1 VQLRVLMSYGGEPGQ
16 LAPSE
21 RLFRD
26 VMDVSFIEQ
35 RLLAT
40 AFKTEFA
47 SLVEHVDATLGAA
60 NAAVDKVQGCIQLKR
75 LLKWVLAL
83 GNAMN
88 DGYFGAQAKAFS
100 LSSLLKVP
108 HIYTHSSHSSFFAN
122 SPPVCRV
129 VSCRVVCGAHSWRM

>member
-1 VQLRVLMSYGGEPGQ
+1 MQLRVLMSYGGEPGQ

-21 RLFRD
+21 RLFRN

-60 NAAVDKVQGCIQLKR
+60 NTAVGKVQGCVQLKR

-129 VSCRVVCGAHSWRM
+129 VSCGAHSWRM

>member
-1 VQLRVLMSYGGEPGQ
+1 MSYGGEPGQ

-40 AFKTEFA
+40 AFKTEFV
-47 SLVEHVDATLGAA
+47 SLVDHVDHTLRDV
-60 NAAVDKVQGCIQLKR
+60 NTAVEKVQSCSQLKR
-75 LLKWVLAL
+75 ILKVCHNRHHQSVELDAQLDLFLSQWVLAL

-100 LSSLLKVP
+100 LSSLLKV
-108 HIYTHSSHSSFFAN
+108 
-122 SPPVCRV
+122 
-129 VSCRVVCGAHSWRM
+129 